1 MKKHKA
7 ADTATSPTVRLQKFI
22 ADCGVTSRRKAEH
35 MIVMG
40 EVKVN
45 GLVCRELGTKVN
57 PDLDAVEVNGTILN
71 LMGVEKV
78 YVLLNKPRAVVTT
91 VSDPEGRATVIDYCR
106 GIHSRIYPVGRLD
119 YHSEGLLLLTNDGEM
134 ANMIMHPRYDV
145 TKVYEVKIFGNVTE
159 SILKKL
165 QNGMQFPEGFVK
177 PKSVRVLEVL
187 PNKTWVEFRLS
198 EGKNREIRRLCE
210 ACELTI
216 DKLRRVAIE
225 GLSIQ
230 GIAPGSYR
238 ELTKKDL
245 MAALGINAD
254 GTKKVKTGFVSE
266 KKTINLKDKV
276 SRRAMLKRRNPT
288 GATPKLATDPTFTK
302 YRKDKYKETI
312 ELHKKIETE
321 KMEAQAYGQ
330 APAKKEALTKKA
342 PIKKVALKSEEKK
355 DFKKKKTSYR
365 N

>member
-1 MKKHKA
+1 MKKHKEA
-7 ADTATSPTVRLQKFI
+7 SEATTPTVRLQKYI
-22 ADCGVTSRRKAEH
+22 ADCGITSRRKAEQ
-35 MIVMG
+35 MIVSG

-45 GLVCRELGTKVN
+45 GYVCRELGTKVN
-57 PDLDAVEVNGTILN
+57 PHMDAVEIDGKILN
-71 LMGVEKV
+71 LMAVEKV
-78 YVLLNKPRAVVTT
+78 YVLLNKPRGVVTT

-106 GIHSRIYPVGRLD
+106 GINTRIFPVGRLD
-119 YHSEGLLLLTNDGEM
+119 YYSEGLLILTNDGEM

-145 TKVYEVKIFGNVTE
+145 TKVYEVKIFGTVTE
-159 SILKKL
+159 SILNKL
-165 QNGMQFPEGFVK
+165 KNGMQFPEGFVK

-230 GIAPGSYR
+230 GIAPGNYR
-238 ELTKKDL
+238 ELSKKEL

-254 GTKKVKTGFVSE
+254 GSKKVSTAFISE
-266 KKTINLKDKV
+266 KKTINLKEKV
-276 SRRAMLKRRNPT
+276 SRRAMLKRRSPT
-288 GATPKLATDPTFTK
+288 GNAPKLATDPTFTK
-302 YRKDKYKETI
+302 FRKEKYKETI
-312 ELHKKIETE
+312 ELQNKMRTERAELEAGAVPHKKVPE
-321 KMEAQAYGQ
+321 
-330 APAKKEALTKKA
+330 KKEAFIKKA
-342 PIKKVALKSEEKK
+342 PQKKVFLKST
-355 DFKKKKTSYR
+355 KKKTSYR